1 MKKVFIYIFLAIT
14 SVCVQAQNTFF
25 YQSALK
31 NIDGNVIA
39 NKDIHVRNKWNYC
52 LL

>member
-25 YQSALK
+25 YQSAAEK
-31 NIDGNVIA
+31 HRW
-39 NKDIHVRNKWNYC
+39 KQ
-52 LL
+52 